1 MQATERIKAQLFVE
15 RRQSFGR
22 RMLSV
27 PEIGASVGIVVF
39 LGIFALF
46 DKTMLYPPSLARMVI
61 TAAPMGFAGIGM
73 MYLMLAGELDIASG
87 GTAGL
92 AAGAVSAYLCA
103 AVGLPQWQG
112 LLAGFTVA
120 VAIGLLN
127 AYTTV
132 KLGMPSFFATMITG
146 FLTVGLTVAIMHGH
160 YWAIKDSMPIVNW
173 LRSNSFVPGLPWTVI
188 IFLATVLVGDLLVR
202 FTKVGAILSATGGNR
217 RAAEAAGI
225 NTGRVKTL
233 CFVLTAVCAW
243 IGGLFVISAGLAA
256 DGLIGLE
263 WNLWVI
269 AAAIIGGCSISG
281 GIGSMAGV
289 LLGLLFIQVM
299 KNGLGAIH
307 MQNNAASLVVG
318 ALLIAA
324 AALDIARRRTQQY

>member
-1 MQATERIKAQLFVE
+1 MQATERIKAQPVVE
-15 RRQSFGR
+15 YRQSFGR

-27 PEIGASVGIVVF
+27 PEIGAGVGIVVF

-46 DKTMLYPPSLARMVI
+46 DKTMLYPSTLARMLI

-73 MYLMLAGELDIASG
+73 MYLMLAGEIDIASG

-103 AVGLPQWQG
+103 ALGWPQWQG
-112 LLAGFTVA
+112 LLAGLLVA

-132 KLGMPSFFATMITG
+132 KLGMPSFFATLITG
-146 FLTVGLTVAIMHGH
+146 FLTLGLTVAIMHGH
-160 YWAIKDSMPIVNW
+160 FWVLKNSMPLENW
-173 LRSNSFVPGLPWTVI
+173 LRRDSFVPGLPWTVI
-188 IFLATVLVGDLLVR
+188 IFLTTVLIGDLLVR

-217 RAAEAAGI
+217 RAAEASGI

-243 IGGLFVISAGLAA
+243 VGGLLVISAGLTA
-256 DGLIGLE
+256 DGSVGLE

-269 AAAIIGGCSISG
+269 AAAIIGGCSLAG
-281 GIGSMAGV
+281 GIGSMAGL
-289 LLGLLFIQVM
+289 LLGMLFIQVM

-324 AALDIARRRTQQY
+324 AALDIARRKTQQY